1 MSKSKETKEKNPLL
15 GEDEGVKEEGAK
27 VPEAEGAKAPVAKPK
42 VDAGAQL
49 LSDIQ
54 LTKKNLEA
62 EAQVMFMVPLAVGE
76 KAGAVH
82 DCYVNGYHYPVKKGV
97 MTKVPESIAI
107 MLGIHYQIES
117 EAGSGFRID
126 NDPAKQN
133 ALG

>member
-1 MSKSKETKEKNPLL
+1 MNKSKETKVKNPLL
-15 GEDEGVKEEGAK
+15 EEDVESTESETEEVKT
-27 VPEAEGAKAPVAKPK
+27 PVAKRRDSSEK
-42 VDAGAQL
+42 QL
-49 LSDIQ
+49 LSDIE
-54 LTKKNLEA
+54 LTKRNLEA
-62 EAQVMFMVPLAVGE
+62 EDKVMFMVPLAQGE

-82 DCYVNGYHYPVKKGV
+82 DCFVNGYHYPVKKGV

-117 EAGSGFRID
+117 EAGAGFRID

>member
-1 MSKSKETKEKNPLL
+1 MNKSKETKVKNPLL
-15 GEDEGVKEEGAK
+15 EEEVESTESETEEVKT
-27 VPEAEGAKAPVAKPK
+27 PVAKRRDSSEK
-42 VDAGAQL
+42 QL
-49 LSDIQ
+49 LSDIE
-54 LTKKNLEA
+54 LTKRKLEA
-62 EAQVMFMVPLAVGE
+62 EDKVMFMVPLAVGE
-76 KAGAVH
+76 KVGAVH
-82 DCYVNGYHYPVKKGV
+82 DCFVNGYHYPVKKGV